1 MRFGRI
7 TSLLLIGLLLYLE
20 LVAAEPAR
28 AAPPR
33 FASVILT
40 DDKDRKVEKT
50 VFAPDTPVI
59 YAIFVLADVPANTTL
74 RCVWIAEKTQVAPPD
89 HKIDEFKIQVGG
101 RITQGNC
108 SFSKPTAGWP
118 VGEYRLE
125 MSLGERLA
133 HTARFRVQT
142 R

>member
-1 MRFGRI
+1 MEFGRA
-7 TSLLLIGLLLYLE
+7 TALLLAGVLLCQT
-20 LVAAEPAR
+20 LVVVEPAR
-28 AAPPR
+28 AGLPR
-33 FASVILT
+33 FASVTLT
-40 DDKDRKVEKT
+40 DDKVRKVEKT

-59 YAIFVLADVPANTTL
+59 YAVFVLADVPAGTTL

-89 HKIDEFKIQVGG
+89 YKIDEFKIQVGG

-133 HTARFRVQT
+133 HTGRFRVQA